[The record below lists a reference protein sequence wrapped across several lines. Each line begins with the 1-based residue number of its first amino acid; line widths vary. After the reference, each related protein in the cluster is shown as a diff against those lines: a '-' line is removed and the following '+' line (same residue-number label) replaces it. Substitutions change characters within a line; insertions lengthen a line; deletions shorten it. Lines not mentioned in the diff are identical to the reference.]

1 MPEYQ
6 HDKIVPFRDSEI
18 PKKEQV
24 ADMFNQIAYRYD
36 FLNHFLSAG
45 IDKGWRKK
53 AIRELGSVKPK
64 TILDVATGTA
74 DMPVMMMKIFSP
86 ERIVGIDISE
96 RMLDLGRQKIAKA
109 GLQQFISLQKGDAE
123 EIAFPDSSFDGITVS
138 FGVRNFQ
145 SLEKGISEMH
155 RVLKPGGKLV
165 ILEFSR
171 PGKGFFLPFYAIY
184 LRFIAPRIARI
195 FSGNG
200 EAYKYLNDSVNAF
213 PEGTVFTGILD
224 KAGYKN
230 TRSRKLSMGICT
242 LYTGIK

>member
-24 ADMFNQIAYRYD
+24 AEMFNQIAYRYD

-53 AIRELGSVKPK
+53 AIKELGSVKPK

-74 DMPVMMMKIFSP
+74 DMPVMMMKFLSP

-96 RMLDLGRQKIAKA
+96 GMLDLGKQKIAKA
-109 GLQQFISLQKGDAE
+109 GLQQSICLQKGDAE

-138 FGVRNFQ
+138 FGARNFQ
-145 SLEKGISEMH
+145 NLEKGISEIY

-171 PGKGFFLPFYAIY
+171 PEKGFFLPFYAVY
-184 LRFIAPRIARI
+184 LRFVAPRIGRV
-195 FSGNG
+195 FSGNA

-213 PEGTVFTGILD
+213 PEGNTFTGILD
-224 KAGYKN
+224 KAGYQQ
-230 TRSRKLSMGICT
+230 TRLRKLSMGICT
-242 LYTGIK
+242 IYTGIK